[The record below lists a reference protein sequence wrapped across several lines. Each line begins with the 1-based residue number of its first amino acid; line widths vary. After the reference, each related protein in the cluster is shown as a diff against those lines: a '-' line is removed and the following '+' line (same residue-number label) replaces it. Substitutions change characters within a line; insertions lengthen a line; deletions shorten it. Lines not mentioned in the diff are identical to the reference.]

1 LILPIYCD
9 RSFFRLSF
17 AYYTVQLFDFERQ
30 LSSFHSFLRFFVLSI
45 VEYSLL
51 TFFHCLIHSMIDHSN
66 ESYAHRIPTHYPTM
80 TNILSSSYLSPSSS
94 SSSTSPTLPPSSP
107 TNNSSIHND
116 LFYTSSSIYNHHSA
130 EVIVSPQRSS
140 LMNSAHSSSY
150 HYNHQQKL
158 RTRPSEQSDS
168 DCDLDSSSNSI
179 LSSSS
184 STTNINLTNSS
195 SKLKKRRANL
205 PKDSVRILKNWL
217 YEHRYN
223 AYPTDDEKANLSR
236 RADLSINQVCNWF
249 INARRRILPDLLKK
263 EGTDPKKFTIS
274 RRFSRDQKRSS
285 PSSAICSTSG
295 ENTSTDS
302 TVLDHSTIPP
312 VKINVIVERSS
323 SPTSLILTN
332 NSNVLN
338 KQSAQQIDNLSASTE
353 PCCSTTTTAT
363 TRSQYVLKQIRDPTP
378 TVINLIS
385 TTATTN
391 SKSQSQI
398 RSISSSTDSLSTSQ
412 STTNGGD
419 LAGFQLLV
427 DVAVRELHRIQQG
440 NGNSNGNLAL
450 LCN

>member
-1 LILPIYCD
+1 MSKWATTNNSSCLSEPICHWQED
-9 RSFFRLSF
+9 
-17 AYYTVQLFDFERQ
+17 TVNKTKT
-30 LSSFHSFLRFFVLSI
+30 SK
-45 VEYSLL
+45 YSLL
-51 TFFHCLIHSMIDHSN
+51 SFSMIDHPNDFYASSN
-66 ESYAHRIPTHYPTM
+66 SKQIPHYQTM
-80 TNILSSSYLSPSSS
+80 TNLLSSSYLSPSSP
-94 SSSTSPTLPPSSP
+94 STALATLPPSSSSSP
-107 TNNSSIHND
+107 TNSSHHD
-116 LFYTSSSIYNHHSA
+116 LFYSSSIYHHSA
-130 EVIVSPQRSS
+130 EVIVSPHRSS
-140 LMNSAHSSSY
+140 LMNSTHPSSF
-150 HYNHQQKL
+150 HYNHPQKI
-158 RTRPSEQSDS
+158 RNHPSEQTDS

-184 STTNINLTNSS
+184 STTNINLTNSLSSSS

-205 PKDSVRILKNWL
+205 PKDSVRILKTWL

-295 ENTSTDS
+295 ENTSTETT
-302 TVLDHSTIPP
+302 TVIDNSSSIPP

-323 SPTSLILTN
+323 SPSLILAN

-338 KQSAQQIDNLSASTE
+338 KQSSQQIIDTSSSTE
-353 PCCSTTTTAT
+353 PCCSTT
-363 TRSQYVLKQIRDPTP
+363 RHHVVLKPIRDP

-385 TTATTN
+385 TN
-391 SKSQSQI
+391 SKNQPT
-398 RSISSSTDSLSTSQ
+398 RSTDSLTTSSST
-412 STTNGGD
+412 GGD

-440 NGNSNGNLAL
+440 NGNSNGSLAL

>member
-1 LILPIYCD
+1 
-9 RSFFRLSF
+9 
-17 AYYTVQLFDFERQ
+17 
-30 LSSFHSFLRFFVLSI
+30 
-45 VEYSLL
+45 
-51 TFFHCLIHSMIDHSN
+51 
-66 ESYAHRIPTHYPTM
+66 
-80 TNILSSSYLSPSSS
+80 
-94 SSSTSPTLPPSSP
+94 
-107 TNNSSIHND
+107 
-116 LFYTSSSIYNHHSA
+116 
-130 EVIVSPQRSS
+130 
-140 LMNSAHSSSY
+140 MNSAHSSSY

>member
-1 LILPIYCD
+1 
-9 RSFFRLSF
+9 
-17 AYYTVQLFDFERQ
+17 
-30 LSSFHSFLRFFVLSI
+30 
-45 VEYSLL
+45 
-51 TFFHCLIHSMIDHSN
+51 MIDHPNDLYVSSSN
-66 ESYAHRIPTHYPTM
+66 SQQIPHYQTM
-80 TNILSSSYLSPSSS
+80 TNLLSSSYLSPSSP
-94 SSSTSPTLPPSSP
+94 STALTTLPPSSSSSSSP
-107 TNNSSIHND
+107 SSTTNSSHHD
-116 LFYTSSSIYNHHSA
+116 LFYSSSIYHHPA
-130 EVIVSPQRSS
+130 EVIVSPHRSS
-140 LMNSAHSSSY
+140 LMNSTHTSPF
-150 HYNHQQKL
+150 HYNHQQKI
-158 RTRPSEQSDS
+158 RNRPSEQTDS

-184 STTNINLTNSS
+184 STTNNNLTNSSS

-295 ENTSTDS
+295 ENTSTETT
-302 TVLDHSTIPP
+302 TVIDNLSSIPP
-312 VKINVIVERSS
+312 VKINVLIERSS
-323 SPTSLILTN
+323 SPSLILAN

-338 KQSAQQIDNLSASTE
+338 KQLSQQIDISSSSSSSSSIE
-353 PCCSTTTTAT
+353 PCCSTTT
-363 TRSQYVLKQIRDPTP
+363 RPHVVLKSTRDP

-385 TTATTN
+385 TN
-391 SKSQSQI
+391 SKPSQQQT
-398 RSISSSTDSLSTSQ
+398 RSICSTDSMTTSTSNNS
-412 STTNGGD
+412 STGGD

-427 DVAVRELHRIQQG
+427 DVAVKELHRIQQG
-440 NGNSNGNLAL
+440 NGNSNGSLAL

>member
-1 LILPIYCD
+1 
-9 RSFFRLSF
+9 
-17 AYYTVQLFDFERQ
+17 
-30 LSSFHSFLRFFVLSI
+30 
-45 VEYSLL
+45 
-51 TFFHCLIHSMIDHSN
+51 M
-66 ESYAHRIPTHYPTM
+66 
-80 TNILSSSYLSPSSS
+80 
-94 SSSTSPTLPPSSP
+94 
-107 TNNSSIHND
+107 
-116 LFYTSSSIYNHHSA
+116 
-130 EVIVSPQRSS
+130 
-140 LMNSAHSSSY
+140 
-150 HYNHQQKL
+150 
-158 RTRPSEQSDS
+158 
-168 DCDLDSSSNSI
+168 
-179 LSSSS
+179 
-184 STTNINLTNSS
+184 
-195 SKLKKRRANL
+195 
-205 PKDSVRILKNWL
+205 KNWL

-295 ENTSTDS
+295 ENTSTESTTS
-302 TVLDHSTIPP
+302 TVLDHSSTIPP
-312 VKINVIVERSS
+312 VKINVILERSS
-323 SPTSLILTN
+323 SPSLILTN

-338 KQSAQQIDNLSASTE
+338 KQSAQQIDTTQTTE
-353 PCCSTTTTAT
+353 PCCSTTT
-363 TRSQYVLKQIRDPTP
+363 RSQFVLKQIRDPT
-378 TVINLIS
+378 VINLIS
-385 TTATTN
+385 TN

-398 RSISSSTDSLSTSQ
+398 RSISSNESLSTSQ

>member
-1 LILPIYCD
+1 MLEHEFI
-9 RSFFRLSF
+9 S
-17 AYYTVQLFDFERQ
+17 
-30 LSSFHSFLRFFVLSI
+30 
-45 VEYSLL
+45 
-51 TFFHCLIHSMIDHSN
+51 
-66 ESYAHRIPTHYPTM
+66 PTTITTTM
-80 TNILSSSYLSPSSS
+80 TTRKSPPTTNLLLPSSYLSATTMTLSSS
-94 SSSTSPTLPPSSP
+94 LSS
-107 TNNSSIHND
+107 TNNSTSSHSHD
-116 LFYTSSSIYNHHSA
+116 LFYPSSSIYHHHHHPA
-130 EVIVSPQRSS
+130 EVIVSPHRSS
-140 LMNSAHSSSY
+140 ADEHRRRKSR
-150 HYNHQQKL
+150 
-158 RTRPSEQSDS
+158 RTTSDDDDDDDEDDDDDS

-184 STTNINLTNSS
+184 STTSPHQALTNSS

-295 ENTSTDS
+295 ENTSSETSSISTTLDS
-302 TVLDHSTIPP
+302 PSPSSSSSVTP
-312 VKINVIVERSS
+312 VKINVILERSS
-323 SPTSLILTN
+323 SPSTLILAN

-338 KQSAQQIDNLSASTE
+338 KQLSQQFSESAVNTE
-353 PCCSTTTTAT
+353 PCCSSSGGNRAHLLFK
-363 TRSQYVLKQIRDPTP
+363 SIRDP
-378 TVINLIS
+378 TVINLINTNETTTTTTTTRS
-385 TTATTN
+385 T
-391 SKSQSQI
+391 
-398 RSISSSTDSLSTSQ
+398 STSQ
-412 STTNGGD
+412 SGD

-427 DVAVRELHRIQQG
+427 DVAVRELHRIQQA
-440 NGNSNGNLAL
+440 NGTNSNSNSSSNSNGNLAL